1 VRFHV
6 GHVHGSS
13 QNEKTEFPLEI
24 LSMRSNRFSRE
35 FVAADHWVGVLR
47 AKIRSRAIPLID
59 WDFVESIVTNC
70 YENRT

>member
-1 VRFHV
+1 
-6 GHVHGSS
+6 
-13 QNEKTEFPLEI
+13 
-24 LSMRSNRFSRE
+24 MRSNRFGLDC
-35 FVAADHWVGVLR
+35 VAAVYWVGVLR